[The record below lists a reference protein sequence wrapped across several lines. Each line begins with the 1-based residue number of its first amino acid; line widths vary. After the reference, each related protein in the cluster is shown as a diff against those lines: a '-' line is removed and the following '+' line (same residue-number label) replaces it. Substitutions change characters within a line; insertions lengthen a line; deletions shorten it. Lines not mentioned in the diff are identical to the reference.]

1 MNPTLFD
8 SELKIMLLVW
18 ESEPISAKDLSLLA
32 KELFGWNKNTT
43 YTVIKKAEAKGYL
56 VREDPGFICRSLISK
71 QDVRKKETKA
81 LLQKLFGG
89 SKAALIT
96 MLLEEGTLT
105 QAEKDSL
112 RQLLDT
118 PPTEA

>member
-32 KELFGWNKNTT
+32 GELFGWNKNTT

-89 SKAALIT
+89 SKFALIA